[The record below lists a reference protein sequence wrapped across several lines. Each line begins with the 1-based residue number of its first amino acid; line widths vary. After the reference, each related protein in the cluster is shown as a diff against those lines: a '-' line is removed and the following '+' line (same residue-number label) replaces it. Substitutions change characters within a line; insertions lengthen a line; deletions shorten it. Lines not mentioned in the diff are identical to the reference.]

1 MSKTPLYVDRMCC
14 KMTDKR
20 KDSLE
25 NKLENISITLEKTK
39 ISEYTEIINN
49 PKRLLMVNF
58 IGGLARG
65 FGMAIGFTL
74 LAAVLIYVIKQM
86 VNLPLIGKYIAEL
99 INIIENY
106 R

>member
-1 MSKTPLYVDRMCC
+1 
-14 KMTDKR
+14 MTDKR